1 MKKDISEMTAQEA
14 IDYVCLSCVGIFNS
28 RDENVAQNQINKIR
42 SMLEARFLNEDLK
55 QVGYLMIKKDGTG
68 VAYAPV
74 DWDIPGF
81 DVLGPVYG
89 NISVP
94 KPEVKN
100 G

>member
-14 IDYVCLSCVGIFNS
+14 IDYVCLSCVDILNAKNH
-28 RDENVAQNQINKIR
+28 DQAQNQINKIR
-42 SMLEARFLNEDLK
+42 ALLETRFLNEELK
-55 QVGYLMIKKDGTG
+55 QIGYLMIKKDGTG

-74 DWDIPGF
+74 DWDTPGF

-89 NISVP
+89 NITVP